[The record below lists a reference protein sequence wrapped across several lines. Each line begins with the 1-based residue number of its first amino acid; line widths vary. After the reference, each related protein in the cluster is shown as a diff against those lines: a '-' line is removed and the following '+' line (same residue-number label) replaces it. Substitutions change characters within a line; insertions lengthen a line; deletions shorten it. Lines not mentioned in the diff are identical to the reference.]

1 MSKREKILA
10 TAAGLVVVIIVMAFA
25 VSKVFLE
32 PAARA
37 EQQALELQD
46 KINRVRAEKGKE
58 DAYQARLKALAS
70 EAFGTD
76 ELRVSEQV
84 RKVITDVLAL
94 SGLSSQN
101 LSLKPMVGSRVP
113 GVYREIG
120 WSVRARGKMGQVIS
134 FLYLMSRDPHLHRL
148 DNVVLGMVPGS
159 TDVDVQVKYATLLL
173 EQAKGEKLAIDES
186 PEPPPDASVL
196 ESPERQAYNMI
207 VMRDV
212 FRPYIPGKPQPPPPS
227 GEEPR
232 RVAESPPPQK
242 GSDSRYRV
250 VGLPTWGGKTEVLVR
265 DNSSGKVVN
274 FKAGD
279 DLGGGKVVMVDYRT
293 LPSPKNPEIL
303 SGSRVVLRIGSEY
316 YAVEL
321 GQSLADKRTLA
332 ERDLPPGL
340 PKLEKPT
347 PGGSEPQAGSAK
359 Q

>member
-1 MSKREKILA
+1 MTKREKALA
-10 TAAGLVVVIIVMAFA
+10 AGAGLVVIIIVTALA

-32 PAARA
+32 PAGRA
-37 EQQALELQD
+37 EQQALELQE
-46 KINRVRAEKGKE
+46 KLNRARVEQGKE
-58 DAYQARLKALAS
+58 SVYKAHLKDLAA

-84 RKVITDVLAL
+84 RMVITDVLAL

-101 LSLKPMVGSRVP
+101 LSLKPLVGSRVP

-120 WSVRARGKMGQVIS
+120 WSVRARGKQPQVIS

-148 DNVVLGMVPGS
+148 DNVVLAPVPSS
-159 TDVDVQVKYATLLL
+159 TDVEVQVKYATLLL
-173 EQAKGEKLAIDES
+173 ESPKGEKLAIDES
-186 PEPPPDASVL
+186 PDVPPDASVL
-196 ESPERQAYNMI
+196 ESPERQAYNVI

-212 FRPYIPGKPQPPPPS
+212 FRPYIQAKPQPQQPQPND
-227 GEEPR
+227 EPR
-232 RVAESPPPQK
+232 RVAEPPRA
-242 GSDSRYRV
+242 GSEGRYRV
-250 VGLPTWGGKTEVLVR
+250 VGLPTWGGRTEVLVR
-265 DNSSGKVVN
+265 DNSSGKVAN

-279 DLGGGKVVMVDYRT
+279 DLAGGKIVMVDYRM

-303 SGSRVVLRIGSEY
+303 SGSRVVLQIGSEY

-332 ERDLPPGL
+332 AGELPPGL
-340 PKLEKPT
+340 PKIENPS
-347 PGGSEPQAGSAK
+347 PGGPSPQSGSAK